1 MACRTI
7 LPCLA
12 LMFAGSALTGCTDGA
27 GSPRAGTAGATG
39 SEGGAEA
46 DTDIST
52 SITAGATANPADDDG
67 GESTGAAST
76 GAVQTSDDATTDGG
90 STDDDG
96 GSSDDSEDT
105 TGDDSSS
112 TDDGSTSEA
121 MVVGV
126 DDLVEGDL
134 VITEVMYNPAFC
146 TDATCEWIEIYNA
159 SGSPVDLLGL
169 LISDIGASS
178 GEIEDSAVLAPGEYG
193 VLGASDSDDW
203 GYTFEPLAHYGSSG
217 PFFSQAD
224 GDLVEIANN
233 ATTID
238 IILYTAN
245 GDRNAGASLEL
256 DPAAL
261 DADLNDDEAQW
272 CVAQDDFGD
281 GDLGS
286 PGSANAPCP

>member
-12 LMFAGSALTGCTDGA
+12 LLVAGSALPACTDGG
-27 GSPRAGTAGATG
+27 GSPRAATAGMAGTA
-39 SEGGAEA
+39 SDEGG

-52 SITAGATANPADDDG
+52 SITAGATATPDDDDG
-67 GESTGAAST
+67 DGDSTTSDST
-76 GAVQTSDDATTDGG
+76 AQTSTDTASDDASSSSDGG
-90 STDDDG
+90 STD
-96 GSSDDSEDT
+96 EDT
-105 TGDDSSS
+105 DD
-112 TDDGSTSEA
+112 TTDDTTDDDGSTSGA
-121 MVVGV
+121 MVVGI
-126 DDLVEGDL
+126 DDLAEGDL
-134 VITEVMYNPAFC
+134 VITEVMYNPAWC
-146 TDATCEWIEIYNA
+146 TDANCEWIEIYNA
-159 SGSPVDLLGL
+159 SDAPVDLMGL
-169 LISDIGASS
+169 VISDIGASS
-178 GEIEDSAVLAPGEYG
+178 GELVDSAVLASGAYG
-193 VLGASDSDDW
+193 VLAAGNRDTW

-256 DPAAL
+256 DPGAL